1 MLKISLVA
9 KHTVVQMAGCA
20 KTQGQGNCPDIMVK
34 HY

>member
-20 KTQGQGNCPDIMVK
+20 KRPKSNSCPDIMSK
-34 HY
+34 ML